1 VRHCGSLL
9 NVFFLKEPPAPTI
22 ARDDARAVGN
32 FHLAALNQGLFLAP
46 RGMIAL
52 STVITDEVLSE
63 ICERAAKAMADV
75 AQAGE

>member
-1 VRHCGSLL
+1 VQHCGSLL
-9 NVFFLKEPPAPTI
+9 NVFFLKDAPPATI
-22 ARDDARAVGN
+22 AREDARAIAN

>member
-1 VRHCGSLL
+1 M
-9 NVFFLKEPPAPTI
+9 NVFFLKEPPLATI
-22 ARDDARAVGN
+22 GREDARAIAN

-63 ICERAAKAMADV
+63 VCARAAKAMADV